1 MNRCRRRFMGGIRQR
16 RHVETVL
23 GDEHVLSVGEESVA
37 LESINTGTPIG
48 LNKSSGAFVKDISA
62 LAAFCGQLKSSRV
75 KLT

>member
-1 MNRCRRRFMGGIRQR
+1 MNRCRRRFMGGIRHR

-23 GDEHVLSVGEESVA
+23 GDEQVFYVGEEPVA

-62 LAAFCGQLKSSRV
+62 LATFCGGLKSSRV
-75 KLT
+75 MLT